1 MEERYNVYTGLELER
16 MVRAAY
22 EADDFQRQTNAPP
35 WDEANEPVRNH
46 WRSIVWASLTA
57 LEVYRAEK
65 ETGGVHSK
73 TA

>member
-1 MEERYNVYTGLELER
+1 MKYTGLELER

-22 EADDFQRQTNAPP
+22 EADDFQRQANAPA
-35 WDEANEPVRNH
+35 WEEANEPVRSH

-65 ETGGVHSK
+65 GAGVVHK
-73 TA
+73 NTA